1 VSGRSAE
8 IEAVEHELRRAY
20 DLPAPIVAPETY
32 PGLIPD
38 WSYRLNNEGITYL
51 QDYQVAKWIAGRR
64 PVLAVGSNASPA
76 QLRHKLESEPDL
88 LASLPVTR
96 AIVTGLVAAYTPY
109 RAGYG
114 SIPTTPH
121 LGDDLRSLLS
131 VLWLTDDQLDRLN
144 ETERGGYQVGLIG
157 LPEGVVATVDG
168 VGDIADDLLIY
179 ASVRGALLIDGAPAI
194 CSSFV
199 AYQGEE
205 LLPSLDQAEI
215 SAWLQKAATSWPDS
229 GPIDNLEEPFT
240 VAPPLALREATNP

>member
-1 VSGRSAE
+1 VNDRSAE
-8 IEAVEHELRRAY
+8 IEAIEDDLLLAY
-20 DLPAPIVAPETY
+20 STPAPIEAPDSY
-32 PGLIPD
+32 PGPVPD

-51 QDYQVAKWIAGRR
+51 QDYQVAKWIAGRT

-76 QLRHKLESEPDL
+76 QLRHKFESEPDL

-96 AIVTGLVAAYTPY
+96 AIVAGLAAAYTPY

-131 VLWLTDDQLDRLN
+131 ILWLSDDQLAHLN

-168 VGDIADDLLIY
+168 VGDIADDLLVY
-179 ASVRGALLIDGAPAI
+179 ASVRGALLIDGAPAV
-194 CSSFV
+194 CSTFV
-199 AYQGEE
+199 TYQGEDRLPSFDQTEIAE
-205 LLPSLDQAEI
+205 LLR
-215 SAWLQKAATSWPDS
+215 SATPSWPES
-229 GPIDNLEEPFT
+229 GPIDDLGPPFT
-240 VAPPLALREATNP
+240 VARPLVLREERQP